1 MSNWKYRQ
9 DILPPSLEWTE
20 ADYWEI
26 PNATAM
32 YVNAE
37 LNVSYFKQSLVSVV
51 KGFPI
56 KPVQHLSYPFRK
68 S

>member
-1 MSNWKYRQ
+1 MDKIFSPPPWSGLKQITQKYQ
-9 DILPPSLEWTE
+9 ILLKR
-20 ADYWEI
+20 
-26 PNATAM
+26 

-37 LNVSYFKQSLVSVV
+37 LNASYFEQSLVSIV